1 MQQILAE
8 LRRYA
13 AIGWTHRWKSIALAW
28 VICLAGWVY
37 VANLPNQYRASAR
50 LYADA
55 DVILG
60 QLLRGIAVDSSPVSQ
75 VDLLQRTLLSRPN
88 LERVAVRTGLDLRA
102 DGAAA
107 RDRLLEGLA
116 RQVRIA
122 AQSRNLFTI
131 TYTDG
136 DPRTAQAVVQ
146 ALLTLF
152 MEQAAS
158 NDRQQMENARN
169 FVNQQI
175 AVYETQLREAE
186 QRRAEFRTRYL
197 DLLPNDGGVSRL
209 QQGRARFAQLRGEL
223 EDATTRRDTLRQQ
236 LAATPATLPPE
247 ATGGGGG
254 GGPGGD
260 PRLAEAERQLRE
272 LRLQFTEQHPAVV
285 AARNAVAELRAAG
298 PIAGTA
304 PRAAT
309 GARPAAGT
317 GRPNPI
323 YEQIRVRLLDVEA
336 QVASLERQLR
346 EEEAEVERLEALAR
360 SVPQVQAQ
368 FINLDRDYNVL
379 RRSYEELLERRESVQ
394 IAGAAR
400 TGADRVR
407 LEIVDPPL
415 LPTAPTGP
423 NRFLFATLVLAAGLG
438 AGGALAFLLIQL
450 DRSFRTVHDLRKIG
464 LPVLGSISAT
474 DPAPRNVLG
483 AAAFA
488 GMAGLLVVT
497 YGAFAV
503 MGQGLAARIPALIAR
518 FVT

>member
-1 MQQILAE
+1 MQILAE
-8 LRRYA
+8 IRRYA
-13 AIGWTHRWKSIALAW
+13 AIGWMHRWKSIALAW

-75 VDLLQRTLLSRPN
+75 VELLQRTLLSRPN

-102 DGAAA
+102 EGGAA

-131 TYTDG
+131 TYTDT
-136 DPRTAQAVVQ
+136 DPRMARSVVQ

-175 AVYETQLREAE
+175 AAYESQLREAE
-186 QRRAEFRTRYL
+186 QRRAEFRARYL
-197 DLLPNDGGVSRL
+197 DLLPNDGGVTRL
-209 QQGRARFAQLRGEL
+209 QQARIRLAQLRGEL
-223 EDATTRRDTLRQQ
+223 EDATGRRAVLQQQ
-236 LAATPATLPPE
+236 LAATPATLAPE

-254 GGPGGD
+254 GPAGD

-285 AARNAVAELRAAG
+285 AARNAVATAAAGAPRIATARRPAPASRGGRTHLRADPIRSSPSSAARLPRAPGAG
-298 PIAGTA
+298 GGGRERAWKALAAASPGAGAVHQPRPRLKRAAPLLRGAAAA
-304 PRAAT
+304 PR
-309 GARPAAGT
+309 
-317 GRPNPI
+317 I
-323 YEQIRVRLLDVEA
+323 
-336 QVASLERQLR
+336 
-346 EEEAEVERLEALAR
+346 
-360 SVPQVQAQ
+360 
-368 FINLDRDYNVL
+368 
-379 RRSYEELLERRESVQ
+379 
-394 IAGAAR
+394 
-400 TGADRVR
+400 GADRR
-407 LEIVDPPL
+407 RRPHAGRRPRPARHRGPARL

-423 NRFLFATLVLAAGLG
+423 TASLRLHRARRRPRAG
-438 AGGALAFLLIQL
+438 AGWLPADNSSTAAS
-450 DRSFRTVHDLRKIG
+450 DR
-464 LPVLGSISAT
+464 P
-474 DPAPRNVLG
+474 
-483 AAAFA
+483 
-488 GMAGLLVVT
+488 
-497 YGAFAV
+497 
-503 MGQGLAARIPALIAR
+503 
-518 FVT
+518 